1 MKAPTSTL
9 IFILLFNGCYYLPF
23 TTKERTYIQPETQY
37 KNMIVKKSL
46 DLLKFAD
53 RKKEQIVHGDILII
67 KSKGLT
73 ESFAILTIITE
84 DEMELYIMYNV
95 EYLIDVI
102 NLLSKQMEKEGHKYD
117 WSWNQMILDFKRQ
130 LEYVE

>member
-1 MKAPTSTL
+1 MKTLTSTL
-9 IFILLFNGCYYLPF
+9 IFILLFNGCYSLPF
-23 TTKERTYIQPETQY
+23 ITKEKTYIHPETQY
-37 KNMIVKKSL
+37 KNMIVKKSF

-53 RKKEQIVHGDILII
+53 RKKEQVVNGDILII
-67 KSKGLT
+67 KSKRLT
-73 ESFAILTIITE
+73 ESFAILTLIAE
-84 DEMELYIMYNV
+84 DEMELYVMYNI
-95 EYLIDVI
+95 EYLTNVI